1 MTCGKSNSY
10 GKHPTPQSE
19 DPVPPTTASNVGIA
33 LRHKAP
39 KIVDRSPGRRVP
51 SHIAKSLYNL
61 VPGISRWHHSR
72 SYYNSVTGTKLPRD
86 IINHSID
93 ILPNTMVLRATP
105 DHESILATARR
116 MGGVLLDAQKIDN
129 IMDTRRHLHSKPGT
143 DKDSVYDL
151 WLAALPDDE
160 LEVLILHY
168 HDLWMWETGD
178 KKHREKFEELLAERD
193 LRAEKGF
200 IIQRPSFSE
209 AKKMYRGEPKTGI
222 SLRHKLRQREKL
234 TPLTMPG
241 MSRVLDAKSA
251 YAWMG
256 VPRRSST
263 TGKLDMWLRLD
274 PIGFGRYRA

>member
-1 MTCGKSNSY
+1 M
-10 GKHPTPQSE
+10 
-19 DPVPPTTASNVGIA
+19 VPAAIA
-33 LRHKAP
+33 
-39 KIVDRSPGRRVP
+39 G
-51 SHIAKSLYNL
+51 
-61 VPGISRWHHSR
+61 
-72 SYYNSVTGTKLPRD
+72 
-86 IINHSID
+86 
-93 ILPNTMVLRATP
+93 
-105 DHESILATARR
+105 HE
-116 MGGVLLDAQKIDN
+116 
-129 IMDTRRHLHSKPGT
+129 
-143 DKDSVYDL
+143 
-151 WLAALPDDE
+151 PDDE

-200 IIQRPSFSE
+200 VIQRPSFSE

-274 PIGFGRYRA
+274 PKPKILLQRSSRPKIVYHQNQPSDPAL